1 MAGPV
6 ISPISGPRHPPMPA
20 ETPAIILGTAD
31 IAVAI
36 ISAEATAGS
45 GTPVI
50 LNQVELVVDG
60 AHHDSSLGR

>member
-1 MAGPV
+1 M
-6 ISPISGPRHPPMPA
+6 IT
-20 ETPAIILGTAD
+20 ETSATIPGTAD
-31 IAVAI
+31 MAVAI